1 MTLPITLKWEAE
13 RDIEEAFDWY
23 EEQSEGLGS
32 AFVEAVE
39 AALANIAHN
48 PRGYQ
53 VIYRSAPRRDAAVSL
68 WPLFRDPEGGHC
80 YHRVPPRQARSG
92 DLASACL
99 EHFRASLNRKNA
111 LALCF
116 VAVPDGKPLH
126 TFPGTALAAPPVLLQ
141 PRHDL
146 HEVAGAVA
154 DVELL
159 LENPVPAVL
168 HRAGRAGQGEEIGAV
183 RDAGAGA

>member
-53 VIYRSAPRRDAAVSL
+53 VIYRSARRAGTQRFPYGLYFVIRKEDIVIVACHHARRDPAIWRA
-68 WPLFRDPEGGHC
+68 
-80 YHRVPPRQARSG
+80 RV
-92 DLASACL
+92 
-99 EHFRASLNRKNA
+99 
-111 LALCF
+111 
-116 VAVPDGKPLH
+116 
-126 TFPGTALAAPPVLLQ
+126 
-141 PRHDL
+141 
-146 HEVAGAVA
+146 
-154 DVELL
+154 
-159 LENPVPAVL
+159 
-168 HRAGRAGQGEEIGAV
+168 
-183 RDAGAGA
+183 